1 MQTCLTAHMSARVT
15 AGSPGQA
22 SVPYQE
28 TMCYSTEKA
37 PSLRHHFDRHSFCL
51 QVNKKVSEEK
61 LPSTAHYSD
70 MQEGDVGEAPTHRVI
85 RDIEYKSAV
94 TDEVVDLEDRT
105 KAYRV
110 RAQSLPTYF
119 DAAGTWSPI
128 AQLGEPP

>member
-1 MQTCLTAHMSARVT
+1 
-15 AGSPGQA
+15 
-22 SVPYQE
+22 
-28 TMCYSTEKA
+28 MCYSTEKA
-37 PSLRHHFDRHSFCL
+37 PSLRHHLDRHSFCL

-110 RAQSLPTYF
+110 RAQSLPTF
-119 DAAGTWSPI
+119 
-128 AQLGEPP
+128 